1 MNMKNPALPTL
12 CLIILI
18 SCSVFAQDKTTQNV
32 LPGPGGGGPSTCS
45 CSDPSSRCTASITCS
60 SGNAICICSD
70 SGCSSFCAAGFA
82 GEFPDGKTLLDRLQ
96 TVEESEIGSVLSKAL
111 GKTVSFKPYK
121 ENFRLDYATQPESHW
136 SILEYLSQNGDLKIN
151 NVDYKAWKK
160 LREIITTGKAN
171 FCTGNATIGTLVNE
185 LSFFAGK
192 KYQIVSGNSN
202 SKVNIDIKGLTVD
215 GVIEALQ
222 KHYQLFIQQ

>member
-1 MNMKNPALPTL
+1 MNIKNPALPTL

-18 SCSVFAQDKTTQNV
+18 SCSVFAQDKTTQNL
-32 LPGPGGGGPSTCS
+32 LPGPGGGSSCY
-45 CSDPSSRCTASITCS
+45 CSDPDSGCTAKISCTNGS
-60 SGNAICICSD
+60 AICICGGG
-70 SGCSSFCAAGFA
+70 GCSASCSSGFA

-96 TVEESEIGSVLSKAL
+96 TVNENEVVGVLTKAI

-121 ENFRLDYATQPESHW
+121 ENFRFDYATQPESHW

-151 NVDYKAWKK
+151 EVDYKIWKR
-160 LREIITTGKAN
+160 LREIVTSGKAN

-192 KYQIVSGNSN
+192 KYQVAGNPN
-202 SKVNIDIKGLTVD
+202 SKVNIEIKGLTVD

-222 KHYQLFIQQ
+222 KHYELFIQQ